1 MMRSKK
7 IIIGQKYVTSDRDSL
22 KLTIHLNWSKTSLPC
37 KTGNEGQNNCAVFS
51 ETGIVRLFASRPFF
65 YENAHAYYT

>member
-7 IIIGQKYVTSDRDSL
+7 LIIGQKHVTSDRDSL

-37 KTGNEGQNNCAVFS
+37 KTILA
-51 ETGIVRLFASRPFF
+51 ETIRTKFEQMPFGLP
-65 YENAHAYYT
+65 

>member
-7 IIIGQKYVTSDRDSL
+7 LIIGQKYVTSDRDSL

-37 KTGNEGQNNCAVFS
+37 KTILA
-51 ETGIVRLFASRPFF
+51 ETT
-65 YENAHAYYT
+65 YEV